1 MVRIAL
7 TSILFLLAAGSAQ
20 AVPVNFHADSGS
32 MQLNPNLDGKM
43 ILLAKG
49 PPPGKGPKG
58 KGGGRGG
65 GPPHSKG
72 KSGGG
77 HPGKGKGPPGI
88 GNAKH
93 IFANS
98 ALPAWA
104 HDCGLPP
111 GLAKQNKIP
120 PGWEKKCRGGYK
132 YYDHQSEFRQELLN
146 FYGISLGVS
155 IPVGT
160 AAYQTLHAMDETHC
174 QVKSMTSASG
184 VLEGAAVGAVYG
196 GLIGA
201 AGGAIIGSA
210 TGHDVGDSALSG
222 AGTGALTG
230 AVIGGIIGSQEYKSS
245 YSNCMHHRGY

>member
-7 TSILFLLAAGSAQ
+7 TSILFLLFAGSAQ
-20 AVPVNFHADSGS
+20 AIPVDFHADSGS
-32 MQLNPNLDGKM
+32 MQLNPNLDGET
-43 ILLAKG
+43 LLIAKG
-49 PPPGKGPKG
+49 PPKDKGPKN
-58 KGGGRGG
+58 KG
-65 GPPHSKG
+65 PKNKDPKG
-72 KSGGG
+72 KKW
-77 HPGKGKGPPGI
+77 KGKGPPGI

-120 PGWEKKCRGGYK
+120 PGWEKKCRGGIK
-132 YYDHQSEFRQELLN
+132 YYDHEHEFRQELMN
-146 FYGISLGVS
+146 FYGISAGVS
-155 IPVGT
+155 VT
-160 AAYQTLHAMDETHC
+160 AGSPAYQTLHAMDESHC
-174 QVKSMTSASG
+174 QVKSVTSAGG

-201 AGGAIIGSA
+201 AGGAVIGSA
-210 TGHDVGDSALSG
+210 TGRDVGDSAMSG

-245 YSNCMHHRGY
+245 YKNCMRHRGH